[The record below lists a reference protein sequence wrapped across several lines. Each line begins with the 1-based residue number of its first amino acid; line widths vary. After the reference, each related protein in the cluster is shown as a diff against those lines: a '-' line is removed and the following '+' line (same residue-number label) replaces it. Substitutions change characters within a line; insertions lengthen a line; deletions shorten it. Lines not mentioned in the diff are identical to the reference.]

1 MLCKTIKNF
10 KESLTNCL
18 IKKITLRA
26 DNFNL
31 SYIAEHDSWKG
42 KSKAILSKKPAHKYQ
57 HMYAN
62 KYFITLDCIYH
73 IPGTYGQPIVLHVLI
88 LT

>member
-42 KSKAILSKKPAHKYQ
+42 KSKAILSQKLAHKYQ
-57 HMYAN
+57 HMYVN

-73 IPGTYGQPIVLHVLI
+73 IPGTYGQPIVLLK

>member
-1 MLCKTIKNF
+1 MLCKTIENF

-18 IKKITLRA
+18 IKKNYIKGC

-42 KSKAILSKKPAHKYQ
+42 KSKAILSQKPAHKYQ
-57 HMYAN
+57 HMYVN

-73 IPGTYGQPIVLHVLI
+73 IPGTYGQPIVLLI

>member
-1 MLCKTIKNF
+1 MLCKTIENF

-42 KSKAILSKKPAHKYQ
+42 KSKACNSISE
-57 HMYAN
+57 
-62 KYFITLDCIYH
+62 TS
-73 IPGTYGQPIVLHVLI
+73 T
-88 LT
+88 